1 MDFYKRAQ
9 ELKEE
14 TIADRR
20 YLHTHAEDGLELPQT
35 KAYVMERLRA
45 YGLEPKDCG
54 HGVTAT
60 LGGGQ
65 PVLLLRADMDALP
78 MPEESGEP
86 FACPTGRTPTPAAMI
101 FTRPCC

>member
-1 MDFYKRAQ
+1 MDFYQRAQ

-14 TIADRR
+14 TLADRR

-65 PVLLLRADMDALP
+65 GGYGCAAHAGGERGAFRLPHRGGRPRLRP
-78 MPEESGEP
+78 
-86 FACPTGRTPTPAAMI
+86 
-101 FTRPCC
+101 

>member
-45 YGLEPKDCG
+45 YGLEPKD
-54 HGVTAT
+54 
-60 LGGGQ
+60 
-65 PVLLLRADMDALP
+65 
-78 MPEESGEP
+78 
-86 FACPTGRTPTPAAMI
+86 
-101 FTRPCC
+101 